1 MADETPWHSMG
12 NEAPSA
18 PAPSNTGTKRDFGNM
33 LNEKLSTKVKKP
45 RKQSTH
51 WELPKKMKLDG
62 L

>member
-1 MADETPWHSMG
+1 MPSFTPWANMS

-18 PAPSNTGTKRDFGNM
+18 PAPSTKGTKRDFANM
-33 LNEKLSTKVKKP
+33 SNEKIKTKKK

-62 L
+62 F